1 MSFAITA
8 IILAL
13 GRCAGITFICWLVAI
28 HRTDW
33 LVLVGVIGILMMGA
47 SVEMGS
53 SKTKEADQ

>member
-8 IILAL
+8 IILTL
-13 GRCAGITFICWLVAI
+13 GRCAGIAFICWLVAI

-53 SKTKEADQ
+53 TKTKEADQ